1 MSLQVPPA
9 VTTTD
14 HQLGHTTTRT
24 GALNTMNPVFPLGQ
38 GFTDNSVRFDVR
50 NAHDKVRI
58 R

>member
-1 MSLQVPPA
+1 
-9 VTTTD
+9 
-14 HQLGHTTTRT
+14 
-24 GALNTMNPVFPLGQ
+24 MNPVFPLGQ